1 MFKHANT
8 FFPGDKVAE
17 IKSDG
22 TKVAG
27 HSAGKV
33 TGAVDGKFGVEWA
46 PCHVD
51 YHDPSELEKV

>member
-17 IKSDG
+17 IKPDG

-27 HSAGKV
+27 HQSGEVK
-33 TGAVDGKFGVEWA
+33 GSHDGKLKVQWGSGVESFHR
-46 PCHVD
+46 PD
-51 YHDPSELEKV
+51 ELQKL